1 MNTLLIFYPFFI
13 IILIIFFFFLSF
25 KIGLV
30 DKPSSRKI
38 HEGNIPLIGGIT
50 GCLSIFIFTN
60 IVIDDNILL
69 SIILISSLIFL
80 VGILDDI
87 FDIHFSYRLVLQFVI
102 ILIAIGY
109 GFSIKELGYYNLTGK
124 LNLGLFGINKK
135 L

>member
-50 GCLSIFIFTN
+50 GCLSIFIFSY

-69 SIILISSLIFL
+69 SIIFNFHIYIDN
-80 VGILDDI
+80 V
-87 FDIHFSYRLVLQFVI
+87 
-102 ILIAIGY
+102 
-109 GFSIKELGYYNLTGK
+109 
-124 LNLGLFGINKK
+124 
-135 L
+135 